1 MRAIVAPVTAMTA
14 TARAV
19 GGGDLS
25 ARTGVS
31 RRDELGQMARAF
43 DEMVQ
48 RLEAMIQG
56 ERELLANVSHE
67 LRTPLARIRV
77 ALELAEEGDTSSAR
91 RHLKSIGTDLVELE
105 DLIEDLLTT
114 ARLDMTASLD
124 RGGAPTLHRSAVRVS
139 DLVQQAAARF
149 RERCPQC
156 VVEVS
161 VGGDVGQIDADARL
175 MQRVLDNLLNNAR
188 THGSADS
195 PIGLWASL
203 DQTNVR
209 IEVNDQGPGITS
221 EDLTRV
227 FEPFFRTE
235 RSRSREK
242 GGVGLGLTLCKRI
255 VEAHGGAIEARS
267 SGRGTTFSITL
278 PPLGQ

>member
-1 MRAIVAPVTAMTA
+1 M
-14 TARAV
+14 
-19 GGGDLS
+19 
-25 ARTGVS
+25 S
-31 RRDELGQMARAF
+31 RRDELGEMARAF

-124 RGGAPTLHRSAVRVS
+124 RGGAPTLYRSAVRVS
-139 DLVQQAAARF
+139 DLVQQAASRF

-195 PIGLWASL
+195 PIGLQASL

-209 IEVNDQGPGITS
+209 IEVNDQGSGITS
-221 EDLTRV
+221 EDLPRV

-255 VEAHGGAIEARS
+255 VEAHDGAIEARS

-278 PPLGQ
+278 PPLEQ